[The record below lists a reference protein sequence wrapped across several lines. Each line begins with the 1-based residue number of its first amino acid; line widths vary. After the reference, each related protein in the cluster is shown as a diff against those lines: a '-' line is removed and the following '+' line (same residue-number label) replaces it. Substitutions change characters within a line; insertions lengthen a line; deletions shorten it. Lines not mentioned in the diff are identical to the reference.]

1 MQVKLISWTPDAL
14 NLLIGT
20 KTTRMRGKS
29 PEEMTDSERY
39 EHFSYMLDTIKSP
52 FEFVDYIFEI
62 TEVSKNF
69 THQLV
74 RTRTGAYQQETSR
87 ALEVTE
93 TVRPDAF
100 SWPDLAEDALY
111 DASTAKQ
118 CSLASMFDDA
128 VADANAHYQQ
138 LIANGAAL
146 QDARAVLP
154 SNMQTAIKA
163 KFNLR
168 TMSDMAKNRLCA
180 RTQGEYQQAYRLM
193 RAAVLAIH
201 PWADPLLQVAC
212 VATGQCAF
220 PRWGGAVVSSTAT
233 EEGRDGLH
241 WNDKEF
247 VKYQCPHY
255 RPWMDLTEKKNQLRI
270 DFWSAEEIAQA
281 NPVAKNGVSM

>member
-1 MQVKLISWTPDAL
+1 MKVKLISHTQDAL

-29 PEEMTDSERY
+29 PEEMTDAERY
-39 EHFSYMLDTIKSP
+39 EHFQYMLDTIKSP

-100 SWPDLAEDALY
+100 QYGEHYTTPGHWPEEEGQNHLARL
-111 DASTAKQ
+111 
-118 CSLASMFDDA
+118 FDDA
-128 VADANAHYQQ
+128 VADANANYRM
-138 LIANGAAL
+138 LLEAGAAL

-168 TMSDMAKNRLCA
+168 TMSDMAKNRLCT
-180 RTQGEYQQAYRLM
+180 RTGGEYQNVFRLL
-193 RAAVLAIH
+193 REEVLKVH
-201 PWADPLLQVAC
+201 PWADPLLQVSC

-220 PRWGGAVVSSTAT
+220 PRHGKV
-233 EEGRDGLH
+233 H
-241 WNDKEF
+241 CKF
-247 VKYQCPHY
+247 Y
-255 RPWMDLTEKKNQLRI
+255 RPWMDLTAQKEDLRQV
-270 DFWSAEEIAQA
+270 FWASELTTN
-281 NPVAKNGVSM
+281 NPVAKDGKSSG